1 VSPGSGN
8 PLRGRHSPAHLV
20 EAVRT
25 TLRDH
30 RPIDRRE
37 FDACAAVLVA
47 LDELV
52 NPFTSSSDPRHV
64 TGSAVIVGPR
74 GTVLHLHK
82 RLQKWIQHGGH
93 LEPGE
98 APWEAALRESAEE
111 TGLTVAHP
119 GGMPRL
125 IHVDVHDAADGHVH
139 LDLRYLLQ
147 GEDADPAPPPGES
160 PHVRWC
166 SWDEAME
173 LADDGLVG
181 ALAAAR
187 QAAAPVVPQ

>member
-1 VSPGSGN
+1 MSPGN
-8 PLRGRHSPAHLV
+8 SPAQLTG
-20 EAVRT
+20 AVRT

-30 RPIDRRE
+30 RPVDRRE
-37 FDACAAVLVA
+37 FDACAAVLAA

-52 NPFTSSSDPRHV
+52 NPFTTSGDPRHI

-119 GGMPRL
+119 GGIPHL
-125 IHVDVHDAADGHVH
+125 IHVDVHEAADGHVH
-139 LDLRYLLQ
+139 LDLRYLLEA
-147 GEDADPAPPPGES
+147 EDADPAPPPGES

-181 ALAAAR
+181 ALSVARHAAHG
-187 QAAAPVVPQ
+187 VVPQ